1 MITHAP
7 GRLRA
12 LPASLLALL
21 VAQYPV
27 QVEVDE
33 AMAPLE
39 RIVDGLIGGNAA
51 RTLVDTYVFVDDAA

>member
-1 MITHAP
+1 M
-7 GRLRA
+7 
-12 LPASLLALL
+12 LALL

-27 QVEVDE
+27 QIEVDE

-51 RTLVDTYVFVDDAA
+51 RTLVDTYVFVDDTTGA